1 MHGLL
6 ARLLQRKG
14 INSLEELDKEEKIT
28 FDNYQKILSKKELT
42 IEDLKLFLESQVG
55 VIEGKWKDLNLEQSK
70 KAEMIP
76 YHTTYKTI
84 LQAIGSPQ
92 SEREALEQFLL
103 SQLK

>member
-1 MHGLL
+1 MNGLL
-6 ARLLQRKG
+6 TRLLQRKG

-42 IEDLKLFLESQVG
+42 IEDLKLFLESQIG
-55 VIEGKWKDLNLEQSK
+55 IIEGKWKDLNLEQNK